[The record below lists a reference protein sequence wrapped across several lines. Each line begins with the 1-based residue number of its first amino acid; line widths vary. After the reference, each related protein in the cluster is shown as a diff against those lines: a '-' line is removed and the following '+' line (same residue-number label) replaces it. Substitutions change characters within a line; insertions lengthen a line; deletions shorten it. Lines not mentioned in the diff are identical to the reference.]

1 MQQES
6 GVVQEKHCRQAIRLK
21 PIRGISAAK
30 QYPRASAATFI
41 AYSRRRRKTSVEQL
55 ADEAA
60 ARLAISG
67 LRLELNRGGAWYDRV
82 ESEMQFP

>member
-1 MQQES
+1 VWS
-6 GVVQEKHCRQAIRLK
+6 KKSIVDRPFGFK